1 MIAKDSTVWDFE
13 MWLLA
18 VLIGD
23 RINDQG
29 FFDKK
34 MYGHFAGPKK
44 WPRRMPCQATPPQ
57 GLEEDIRTGSTVPK
71 SPLSTN
77 L

>member
-1 MIAKDSTVWDFE
+1 
-13 MWLLA
+13 MWPLA

-34 MYGHFAGPKK
+34 MYGHFAGLKK
-44 WPRRMPCQATPPQ
+44 WPRRMPCQALAGPQ
-57 GLEEDIRTGSTVPK
+57 GGYKDGFHCTKKSTVNI
-71 SPLSTN
+71 LVE
-77 L
+77 

>member
-1 MIAKDSTVWDFE
+1 

-23 RINDQG
+23 CISDQG

-44 WPRRMPCQATPPQ
+44 SGCNNEVTILPRWLLGGVPLNKQ
-57 GLEEDIRTGSTVPK
+57 ISYYKVSTVTSNAKPTR
-71 SPLSTN
+71 LRH
-77 L
+77 

>member
-1 MIAKDSTVWDFE
+1 
-13 MWLLA
+13 MWPLA

-44 WPRRMPCQATPPQ
+44 WPRRTPCQAPPPPPPALAGPQ
-57 GLEEDIRTGSTVPK
+57 GGYKDGFHCTKKSTVNI
-71 SPLSTN
+71 LVE
-77 L
+77 